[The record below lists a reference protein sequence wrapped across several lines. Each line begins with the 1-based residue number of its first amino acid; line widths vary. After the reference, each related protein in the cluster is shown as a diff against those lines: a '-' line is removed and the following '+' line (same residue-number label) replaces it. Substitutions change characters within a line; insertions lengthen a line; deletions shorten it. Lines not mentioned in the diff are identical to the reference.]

1 MIALGDPSADGP
13 EAAGALLEEFP
24 GLRVSL
30 QQAPERRLVAGQRAE
45 DLGAPDGQ
53 PQGDVAAVGVRDHVG
68 GSEAERLQQ
77 RREVVAVL
85 IDAAGRVRPLAARV
99 AAAVIDDHAEGLSQA
114 GNHESPAPGVPPR
127 SMNQDQG
134 RAALPWSS

>member
-1 MIALGDPSADGP
+1 MIALGDPLADGL
-13 EAAGALLEEFP
+13 EAE
-24 GLRVSL
+24 
-30 QQAPERRLVAGQRAE
+30 ERRLVAGQRAE
-45 DLGAPDGQ
+45 DLGAPGGQ
-53 PQGDVAAVGVRDHVG
+53 PQGDVAAVGVRDHMG
-68 GSEAERLQQ
+68 GSEVERLQQ

-99 AAAVIDDHAEGLSQA
+99 AASVIDDHAEGLGQA

-134 RAALPWSS
+134 FAAAVELVVEPDAVDIDRAGGGRRG